1 MFSASNKKYC
11 NEVWVRVYYP
21 TLKQSF
27 SGYYPVPSLIS
38 DIRSFGYNPTKKEID
53 ELWGK
58 EAELRVQEIKTGKV
72 KTIPGEDVFKEI
84 QDKLSS

>member
-1 MFSASNKKYC
+1 MIKTD
-11 NEVWVRVYYP
+11 V
-21 TLKQSF
+21 
-27 SGYYPVPSLIS
+27 LIS
-38 DIRSFGYNPTKKEID
+38 EVISLPVDIRTQLIEKLLDSLNPTKKEID

>member
-1 MFSASNKKYC
+1 MIK
-11 NEVWVRVYYP
+11 
-21 TLKQSF
+21 TDD
-27 SGYYPVPSLIS
+27 LIS
-38 DIRSFGYNPTKKEID
+38 EVMSLPVDIRTQLIEKLLDSLNPTKKEID

-58 EAELRVQEIKTGKV
+58 EAELRVQEIKTEKV

>member
-1 MFSASNKKYC
+1 M
-11 NEVWVRVYYP
+11 
-21 TLKQSF
+21 TLF
-27 SGYYPVPSLIS
+27 NSGRNIMIKTDVLIS
-38 DIRSFGYNPTKKEID
+38 EVISLPVDIRTQLIEKLLDSLNPTKKEID

-58 EAELRVQEIKTGKV
+58 EVELRVQEIKTGKV

>member
-1 MFSASNKKYC
+1 MKTD
-11 NEVWVRVYYP
+11 V
-21 TLKQSF
+21 
-27 SGYYPVPSLIS
+27 LIS
-38 DIRSFGYNPTKKEID
+38 EVISLPVDIRTQLIEKLLDSLNPTKKEID

>member
-1 MFSASNKKYC
+1 
-11 NEVWVRVYYP
+11 
-21 TLKQSF
+21 L
-27 SGYYPVPSLIS
+27 PV
-38 DIRSFGYNPTKKEID
+38 DIRTQLIEKLLDSLNPTKKEID

-72 KTIPGEDVFKEI
+72 KTIPGENVFKEI

>member
-1 MFSASNKKYC
+1 MIK
-11 NEVWVRVYYP
+11 
-21 TLKQSF
+21 TDD
-27 SGYYPVPSLIS
+27 LIS
-38 DIRSFGYNPTKKEID
+38 EVISLPVDIRTQLIERLLDSLNPTKKEID

>member
-1 MFSASNKKYC
+1 MIKTD
-11 NEVWVRVYYP
+11 V
-21 TLKQSF
+21 
-27 SGYYPVPSLIS
+27 LIS
-38 DIRSFGYNPTKKEID
+38 EVISLPVDIRTQLIEKLLDSLNPTKKEID

-58 EAELRVQEIKTGKV
+58 EAELRVQELKTGKV